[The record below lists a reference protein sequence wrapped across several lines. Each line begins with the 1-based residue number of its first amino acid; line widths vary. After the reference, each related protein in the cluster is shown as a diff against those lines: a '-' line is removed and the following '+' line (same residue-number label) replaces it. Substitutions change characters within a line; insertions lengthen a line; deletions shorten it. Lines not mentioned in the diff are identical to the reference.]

1 MAILDGD
8 LFAFGNT
15 PIGRRE
21 LSLTPTDSWWA
32 TAPREGFSVAFHGQ
46 ERRESRKTDTARPRE
61 AHSEPKVA
69 QKRGRKPVAKVR
81 RCSSSACRRWLSE
94 VDAKR
99 GCVRCVY
106 CRMAA

>member
-61 AHSEPKVA
+61 APVQPPGRPKGAKSKPKADPCRA
-69 QKRGRKPVAKVR
+69 QCGRLLTAT
-81 RCSSSACRRWLSE
+81 
-94 VDAKR
+94 DAKR